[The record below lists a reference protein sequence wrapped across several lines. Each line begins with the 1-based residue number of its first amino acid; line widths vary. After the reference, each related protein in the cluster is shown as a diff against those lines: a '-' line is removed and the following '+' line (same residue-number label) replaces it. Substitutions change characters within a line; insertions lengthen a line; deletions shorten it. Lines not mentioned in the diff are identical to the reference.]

1 MKKSIKTFHNLVLTE
16 IELVNIRCFQKFN
29 VHLEQD
35 DNPILWSMFL
45 GDNATGKTTLL
56 RSIALGLCGE
66 SDAIALMKEVSGGF
80 LRKGNKEGHIKL
92 RLRGINDSSRT
103 YTITTRISKKSD
115 DAMEIVRQKTEPATD
130 FPWSDVFVC
139 GYGANRSAQ
148 AYNSYENY
156 SVSDAVKSLFDYQ
169 FALQNP
175 EVVLLRR
182 EPEIRQQLEQK
193 LLRIL
198 MLDSKKSEIIYPKSG
213 FELRGPWGQLPFSV
227 LSDGYQST
235 IQWVLDFIG
244 WLIYAERLID
254 NPDIGGI
261 LLLDEIEQHLHP
273 RWQRY
278 IVQRLRKQF
287 PKTQIIATTHTPLT
301 ASGVVDLEHSALF
314 KLELTS
320 DGAVENRIIDKRL
333 LAGKRADQ
341 VLASDAF
348 GLVTS
353 RNPNSEDEIEHYAAL
368 LGKVERT
375 EAEEAELQQLRTRLQ
390 QTFRGGESP
399 IAQTVEE
406 ALDKVL
412 KDTLQNVSEEL
423 LDAEAKKQLR
433 EIFRKETSR

>member
-1 MKKSIKTFHNLVLTE
+1 M
-16 IELVNIRCFQKFN
+16 
-29 VHLEQD
+29 
-35 DNPILWSMFL
+35 
-45 GDNATGKTTLL
+45 
-56 RSIALGLCGE
+56 
-66 SDAIALMKEVSGGF
+66 
-80 LRKGNKEGHIKL
+80 
-92 RLRGINDSSRT
+92 
-103 YTITTRISKKSD
+103 
-115 DAMEIVRQKTEPATD
+115 
-130 FPWSDVFVC
+130 
-139 GYGANRSAQ
+139 
-148 AYNSYENY
+148 
-156 SVSDAVKSLFDYQ
+156 
-169 FALQNP
+169 
-175 EVVLLRR
+175 
-182 EPEIRQQLEQK
+182 
-193 LLRIL
+193 
-198 MLDSKKSEIIYPKSG
+198 
-213 FELRGPWGQLPFSV
+213 

-261 LLLDEIEQHLHP
+261 LLIDEIEQHLHP

-314 KLELTS
+314 KLELQS
-320 DGAVENRIIDKRL
+320 DGAVENRIIDNRL

-353 RNPNSEDEIEHYAAL
+353 RNPSSEDEIEQYAAL

-375 EAEEAELQQLRTRLQ
+375 EAEEEELQQLRTRLQ
-390 QTFRGGESP
+390 QTLRGGESQ
-399 IAQTVEE
+399 IEQTVEA
-406 ALDKVL
+406 ALDQVL
-412 KDTLQNVSEEL
+412 KNTLQNVSPEL